1 MPTIPCPGCGK
12 NHFADA
18 THAGRQF
25 HCHTCSRLITIPE
38 TREGGRA
45 RANSGV
51 SSQPERKLED
61 LFLQRRRV
69 RWRGAEFVLWGTAT
83 DAGIMADDAAIDAGE
98 LPYAWLGP
106 SGDIYRHGRAV
117 GSAAEIEFL
126 EDWR

>member
-1 MPTIPCPGCGK
+1 MTENARPYEMPPG
-12 NHFADA
+12 
-18 THAGRQF
+18 
-25 HCHTCSRLITIPE
+25 
-38 TREGGRA
+38 
-45 RANSGV
+45 
-51 SSQPERKLED
+51 PERKLED

-69 RWRGAEFVLWGTAT
+69 RWRGVEFVLWGTAT